1 MNEFMKRLADNIRKA
16 NEEAGQVEIS
26 SRKISDH
33 FAKIEAVEMQE
44 DSATDISPDLT
55 PDKLQ

>member
-1 MNEFMKRLADNIRKA
+1 MKRLADNIRKA

-44 DSATDISPDLT
+44 ISTLDKT
-55 PDKLQ
+55 PDNSQ

>member
-1 MNEFMKRLADNIRKA
+1 
-16 NEEAGQVEIS
+16 VEIS

-44 DSATDISPDLT
+44 ISTLDKT
-55 PDKLQ
+55 PDNPQ

>member
-1 MNEFMKRLADNIRKA
+1 MKRLADNIRKA

-44 DSATDISPDLT
+44 DTSQN
-55 PDKLQ
+55 KLQ